1 MIKIRLLLISLLF
14 VATAFAKNITIS
26 GYVQDANTGERI
38 SSAYVYEANLNI
50 GTITNNYGF
59 YSLTFQTK
67 NDSLTIAASFVGY
80 KTYLKKMSVKNKIW
94 LNI

>member
-14 VATAFAKNITIS
+14 VATAFAKKITIS

-50 GTITNNYGF
+50 GTITNN
-59 YSLTFQTK
+59 SNAKPPATPVRITK
-67 NDSLTIAASFVGY
+67 A
-80 KTYLKKMSVKNKIW
+80 MP
-94 LNI
+94 